1 MSIPSL
7 IGMLMLMGIVTKN
20 SILLVEYAVS
30 AMHSGMGRAEA
41 MMDACAKRARPIVM
55 TTIAMGAGMLPI
67 ATGWSGDP
75 SFRAPMGVAVIGGLL
90 ASTAL
95 SLFVVPVIFTITDDL
110 QQKLRRGW
118 ARLRKQDASQPA
130 ESVG

>member
-1 MSIPSL
+1 
-7 IGMLMLMGIVTKN
+7 VK
-20 SILLVEYAVS
+20 
-30 AMHSGMGRAEA
+30 AMHEHGMSRFDALI
-41 MMDACAKRARPIVM
+41 DACSKRARPIVM

-110 QQKLRRGW
+110 QQKFRRGF
-118 ARLRKQDASQPA
+118 ARFKKQDVSQPA
-130 ESVG
+130 ESAG